1 MNPLLKNNGQAPD
14 PQQMRAEL
22 QKAVDQVKSNPS
34 AFLAKLG
41 KNVPAGLNDSGA
53 IINHLMQSGQVTR
66 SRYGQVLNQL
76 MPGMRR

>member
-1 MNPLLKNNGQAPD
+1 MNPLLKNNGQAQSAPD

-41 KNVPAGLNDSGA
+41 KNVPAGMNDSGA
-53 IINHLMQSGQVTR
+53 IMNHLMQSRQVPQ
-66 SRYGQVLNQL
+66 SRYSQV
-76 MPGMRR
+76 MRMFGKR